1 MQAPAVQP
9 GRFLFAQDRPPRA
22 ANRPRALQA
31 NALPARTVGGGAQ
44 RVTPSHAATAP
55 QSTASP
61 PGERITSHQAHR
73 RRLAPSRAPPA
84 QAGPPRRARGGAGS
98 VGARR
103 HALPALTRVSGEL
116 LSLRHSGVSLVV

>member
-22 ANRPRALQA
+22 AERPRALQA
-31 NALPARTVGGGAQ
+31 NALPALTTGGGAQ

-61 PGERITSHQAHR
+61 PDERITSHQAPR
-73 RRLAPSRAPPA
+73 RQLAPVRAPPPE
-84 QAGPPRRARGGAGS
+84 QDPPDGRELAPAGS
-98 VGARR
+98 EHGDT
-103 HALPALTRVSGEL
+103 HAQ
-116 LSLRHSGVSLVV
+116 H

>member
-73 RRLAPSRAPPA
+73 RRLAPSRAPPLR
-84 QAGPPRRARGGAGS
+84 QDPPAGREAAP
-98 VGARR
+98 V
-103 HALPALTRVSGEL
+103 VSEHGDT
-116 LSLRHSGVSLVV
+116 HSQH